1 MAGLSLDEKAVWARS
16 YSSAYKRAWTAAS
29 NARKLTCR
37 RELRSDVVGS
47 SSGLPSIP
55 NEVARI
61 GVLTR
66 VTSETRANRV
76 PSFARGDGDKFHS
89 GLDLA

>member
-1 MAGLSLDEKAVWARS
+1 VAGLSLDKKAVWARS

-29 NARKLTCR
+29 NARKLTRR

-47 SSGLPSIP
+47 SSDLPSIP
-55 NEVARI
+55 KEVARI
-61 GVLTR
+61 GLLTR
-66 VTSETRANRV
+66 VISEIRANRV
-76 PSFARGDGDKFHS
+76 PAFARGDGDRFHS